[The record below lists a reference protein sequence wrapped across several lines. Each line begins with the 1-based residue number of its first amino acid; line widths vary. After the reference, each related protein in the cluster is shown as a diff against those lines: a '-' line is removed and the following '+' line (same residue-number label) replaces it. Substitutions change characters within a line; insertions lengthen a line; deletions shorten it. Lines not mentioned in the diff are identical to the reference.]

1 MDSGD
6 TCHCVHSVIK
16 CINTARD
23 NLDMSPMSTIIIK
36 TWSDRG
42 LRADACIGCRFVDM
56 PLIISVL
63 WLLCETGPCYYA
75 WRGTRHLNMRGCQ
88 YIAGFFYRYP
98 KVNISKHIWYVR
110 RRRRQ
115 WIAEIAEN
123 CILTN
128 ISNKKTTGC
137 FFFFGFS
144 KGAVNQL
151 F

>member
-1 MDSGD
+1 MYQHSSGQSG
-6 TCHCVHSVIK
+6 HVSNVNNH
-16 CINTARD
+16 
-23 NLDMSPMSTIIIK
+23 IK

-42 LRADACIGCRFVDM
+42 LRAEACIGCRFVDM

-88 YIAGFFYRYP
+88 YIAGFFDRYP

-128 ISNKKTTGC
+128 IFNKKTRYSTLDFNISVPFTLIVMGPC
-137 FFFFGFS
+137 CH
-144 KGAVNQL
+144 ALTV
-151 F
+151 